1 MTTSYLAWAFLAL
14 VSYTMVSPLVSYV
27 SADVPADVV
36 AFVTNGMLAVG
47 AFGVVLYSSQPI
59 VPYLDHP
66 KSPYMYLAGILLT
79 VGIIAYY
86 RALALGPVSIVVP
99 IFGMF
104 LVGSSVVGIL
114 FLSESLTVRKALG
127 IGFAALAV
135 YLTSVE

>member
-1 MTTSYLAWAFLAL
+1 MATSYLVWAFVAL

-27 SADVPADVV
+27 SADVPVDVV
-36 AFVTNGMLAVG
+36 TLVTNGMLAV
-47 AFGVVLYSSQPI
+47 AVFGLVLYQGQE
-59 VPYLDHP
+59 VAPYLTHP
-66 KSPYMYLAGILLT
+66 KAPYMYLAGVLLT

-86 RALALGPVSIVVP
+86 RALSLGPVSVVVP

-114 FLSESLTVRKALG
+114 FLSESLTPRKAAG

-135 YLTSVE
+135 YLTTVE